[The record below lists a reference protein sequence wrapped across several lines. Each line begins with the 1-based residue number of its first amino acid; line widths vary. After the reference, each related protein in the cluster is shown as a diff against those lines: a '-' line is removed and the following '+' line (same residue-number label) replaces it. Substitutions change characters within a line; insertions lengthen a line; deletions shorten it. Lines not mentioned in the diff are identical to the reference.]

1 MIPLQI
7 VLQEHDRVV
16 PTKALP
22 EHGLEPATSDVVHIS
37 AAGKAYEVGFVTLDG
52 HTAAVC
58 TVEAAQIRPASRR
71 DIPHARELAAH

>member
-1 MIPLQI
+1 M
-7 VLQEHDRVV
+7 VL
-16 PTKALP
+16 TKALP
-22 EHGLEPATSDVVHIS
+22 EHGLEPGDIGAVVHIY
-37 AAGKAYEVGFVTLDG
+37 ADGKAYEVEFVTLDG